1 MKVSHNVLKS
11 YFPELNSPEET
22 AQKLIMHTAEVEGI
36 HSDGAHLEKVFIG
49 EILEVRKHPE
59 ADKLN
64 LCQVSVQGETVQ
76 IVCGAPNVKPGIKV
90 PVAIIGAALTPE
102 FVIKKTKIRGEV
114 SNGMIC
120 SEDELG
126 MVEERQE

>member
-1 MKVSHNVLKS
+1 MSS
-11 YFPELNSPEET
+11 SRISLNSIL
-22 AQKLIMHTAEVEGI
+22 QKKQLRN
-36 HSDGAHLEKVFIG
+36 SS
-49 EILEVRKHPE
+49 
-59 ADKLN
+59 LN